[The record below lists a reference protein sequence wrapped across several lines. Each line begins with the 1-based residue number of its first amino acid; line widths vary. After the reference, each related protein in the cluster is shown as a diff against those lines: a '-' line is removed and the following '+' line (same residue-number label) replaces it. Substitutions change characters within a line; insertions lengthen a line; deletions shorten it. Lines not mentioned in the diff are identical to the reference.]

1 MTIEIVE
8 ISTQLPAT
16 VTVAGSPTEVTIT
29 TVASTEVI
37 EVGVI
42 GPQGPPGP
50 EGPAAFPSAD
60 AGNKVTFGAD
70 LGLFVPDTM
79 VWKSTNW

>member
-1 MTIEIVE
+1 MTTEIIE
-8 ISTQLPAT
+8 ISTQSPAT
-16 VTVAGSPTEVTIT
+16 VTVTNSPTELTIT
-29 TVASTEVI
+29 TLASTEVI

-50 EGPAAFPSAD
+50 EGPAAFPSTD
-60 AGNKVTFGAD
+60 AGNKVTFGSD